1 MKKCF
6 LFLVFIFSICAQ
18 SQVVSG
24 TVLSKDDGKAI
35 PYAKIGIVNASFGV
49 QADEK
54 GRFELQLDKV
64 SKDKELIVAVPGY
77 KHFRS
82 TVQDFIMQN
91 PHDIILDEKV
101 TNIQEVVITPK
112 NYKEKNM
119 GVNSK
124 SKSMMFT
131 PNMEKGNAVVEE
143 TAVAFSSGKRLKI
156 NKININFSRFE
167 STKPIKVRYTVYDD
181 VDGKPGNLILDHDI
195 ITTINKDQLEDSTF
209 SLDVSKENIW
219 AEGKFYVG
227 IQFIG
232 QADGKVALSGA
243 LFRAGFYRSFYGP
256 WEKIGMAAPAI
267 NIDVRVKK

>member
-1 MKKCF
+1 MKKYF
-6 LFLVFIFSICAQ
+6 LFFVCMLCILAQ

-49 QADEK
+49 QADDK
-54 GRFELQLDKV
+54 GRFELQLNKV